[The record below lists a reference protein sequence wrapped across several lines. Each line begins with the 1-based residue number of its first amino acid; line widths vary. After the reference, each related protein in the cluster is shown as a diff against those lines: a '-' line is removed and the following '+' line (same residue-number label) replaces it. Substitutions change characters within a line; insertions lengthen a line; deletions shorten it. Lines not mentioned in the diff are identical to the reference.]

1 LHVALSTN
9 IVRGCSVMA
18 HTVLIN
24 QNLAHDFYIAHNNW
38 LNGWL
43 RKKLSCVFDASDIA
57 QDAMI
62 KVIYHQDLAS
72 IQEPRAFL
80 TTTATRLIID
90 LVRKRNLEMAYFE
103 ALSYQQHEVVAS
115 PDHLTEVV
123 ETLNQIAQMLEGL
136 PEKVYRAFLMCRL
149 EGLSYT
155 DIGEQLGVSA
165 SMVKQY
171 IAKAMLHCYQVLYA
185 VDAEQ

>member
-1 LHVALSTN
+1 MSDT
-9 IVRGCSVMA
+9 IS
-18 HTVLIN
+18 IN
-24 QNLAHDFYIAHNNW
+24 QSLAHDFYIQHNKW

-43 RKKLSCVFDASDIA
+43 RKKMSCVFDASDIA

-72 IQEPRAFL
+72 IQEPRAYL

-90 LVRKRNLEMAYFE
+90 LVRKRNLEAAYIE
-103 ALSYQQHEVVAS
+103 ALSNLQHEVAAS
-115 PDHLTEVV
+115 PAHISEAV
-123 ETLNQIAQMLEGL
+123 ETLSQIVNMLEGL
-136 PEKVYRAFLMCRL
+136 PENVYRAFLMCRL
-149 EGLSYT
+149 EGLTYEA
-155 DIGEQLGVSA
+155 IAVQLGVSA

-185 VDAEQ
+185 DGSEY